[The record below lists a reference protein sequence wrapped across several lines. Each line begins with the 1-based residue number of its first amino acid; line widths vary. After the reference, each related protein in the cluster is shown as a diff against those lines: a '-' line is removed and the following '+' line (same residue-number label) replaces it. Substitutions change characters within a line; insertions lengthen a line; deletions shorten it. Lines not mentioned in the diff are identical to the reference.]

1 MIKVHITWTQDS
13 EIEEAINVI
22 GAVREGLRV
31 KNFYAGYDWLDG
43 ETRTSRMGLKNLKSE
58 VEGMQP

>member
-43 ETRTSRMGLKNLKSE
+43 ETRTSRMGLKNLK
-58 VEGMQP
+58 